1 MIFWFKRHL
10 FLVMMALAV
19 FFMILARVFQ
29 LGKKSEQYKKTE
41 YALKT
46 ATTRL
51 EVENEINQKSDVDV
65 RTDLFNWLRN
75 K

>member
-1 MIFWFKRHL
+1 M
-10 FLVMMALAV
+10 V
-19 FFMILARVFQ
+19 LARAFQ

>member
-19 FFMILARVFQ
+19 FFMVLARAFQ